1 MAGSDAGDWRALNR
15 ANWDER
21 VAIHLRAP
29 MYDLSDLRAGRGR
42 LEAIEE
48 AELGGVAG
56 ERIAHLQ
63 CHFGADTLRL
73 AQKGAEVVGLD
84 FSAPAIAE
92 ARRLAAELGLA
103 ARFVCAD
110 VYDAAAAIP
119 QPHGFDRVFVSW
131 GALCW
136 LPDVAGWAR
145 VVAALLRPG
154 GRLYLAE
161 GHPSAWVFDDD
172 AGDGPRPGWFAPYFE
187 RGPLV
192 LDDPRDYADPEA
204 RLANARTHQFQHT
217 MADVIGAVVAAGLSL
232 DWLHEHDGV
241 PWRMFACLEQGP
253 DRLWRFPDRPWLP
266 LSFSLS
272 ATRRC
277 ERPPACG

>member
-1 MAGSDAGDWRALNR
+1 MAGADEGDWRALNR

-48 AELGGVAG
+48 AELGDVSGQ
-56 ERIAHLQ
+56 RIAHLQ

-84 FSAPAIAE
+84 FSAPAIA
-92 ARRLAAELGLA
+92 AAQALAAELGLA

-145 VVAALLRPG
+145 VAASLLRPG

-172 AGDGPRPGWFAPYFE
+172 AAEGGRPGWFAPYFE

-217 MADVIGAVVAAGLSL
+217 MADVIGAVLGAGLSL
-232 DWLHEHDGV
+232 EWLHEHGAV
-241 PWRMFACLEQGP
+241 PWRMFACLVEGE
-253 DRLWRFPDRPWLP
+253 DRLFRFPDRPWLP

-272 ATRRC
+272 AVRR
-277 ERPPACG
+277 

>member
-1 MAGSDAGDWRALNR
+1 MAGGGEDWRALNR

-21 VAIHLRAP
+21 VAIHLAAP

-48 AELGGVAG
+48 AELGDVSGQ
-56 ERIAHLQ
+56 RIAHLQ

-73 AQKGAEVVGLD
+73 AQKGAAVVGLD
-84 FSAPAIAE
+84 FSAPAIAT
-92 ARRLAAELGLA
+92 ARRLAAELGLP

-110 VYDAAAAIP
+110 VYDAEAAIP
-119 QPHGFDRVFVSW
+119 APHGFDLVFVSW

-136 LPDVAGWAR
+136 LPDVARWAQ
-145 VVAALLRPG
+145 VVASLLRPG

-172 AGDGPRPGWFAPYFE
+172 AGEGGRPGWFAPYFE

-192 LDDPRDYADPEA
+192 LDDPRDYADPAA

-217 MADVIGAVVAAGLSL
+217 MADILNALSAAGLAL
-232 DWLHEHDGV
+232 EWLHEHDAV
-241 PWRMFACLEQGP
+241 PWRMFACLEQGA
-253 DRLWRFPDRPWLP
+253 DRLWRFPDRAWLP

-272 ATRRC
+272 AVRR
-277 ERPPACG
+277 PGPDFMTG

>member
-1 MAGSDAGDWRALNR
+1 MRWNRSGGALNR

-48 AELGGVAG
+48 AELGDVRG

-110 VYDAAAAIP
+110 VYDAADAIP
-119 QPHGFDRVFVSW
+119 VPHGFDRVFVTW

-145 VVAALLRPG
+145 VAAALLRPG

-192 LDDPRDYADPEA
+192 LDDPRDYADPDA

-217 MADVIGAVVAAGLSL
+217 MADVLNALSAAGLSL
-232 DWLHEHDGV
+232 EWLHEHDAV
-241 PWRMFACLEQGP
+241 PWRMFACLVEGP
-253 DRLWRFPDRPWLP
+253 DRLFRFPDRPWLP

-272 ATRRC
+272 ATKL
-277 ERPPACG
+277 

>member
-1 MAGSDAGDWRALNR
+1 MSGDEWRALNR

-29 MYDLSDLRAGRGR
+29 MYDLADLREGRGR

-48 AELGGVAG
+48 AELGDVRGQ
-56 ERIAHLQ
+56 RIAHLQ

-73 AQKGAEVVGLD
+73 AQKGADVVGLD
-84 FSAPAIAE
+84 FSAPAIDA
-92 ARRLAAELGLA
+92 ARALAGELGLA

-110 VYDAAAAIP
+110 VYEAATALP
-119 QPHGFDRVFVSW
+119 HPHGFDRVFVSW

-172 AGDGPRPGWFAPYFE
+172 ARAAGGDDDAGGGGRPGWFAPYFE

-192 LDDPRDYADPEA
+192 LDDPRDYADPAA
-204 RLANARTHQFQHT
+204 RLVNLRTHQFQHT
-217 MADVIGAVVAAGLSL
+217 LADVVGAVLGAGLAL
-232 DWLHEHDGV
+232 DWLHEHDAV
-241 PWRMFACLEQGP
+241 PWRMFACLEQGE

-272 ATRRC
+272 ATRR
-277 ERPPACG
+277 

>member
-1 MAGSDAGDWRALNR
+1 MPGAGPEAWRALNR

-29 MYDLSDLRAGRGR
+29 MYDLSDLREGRGR

-48 AELGGVAG
+48 AELGDVSG

-84 FSAPAIAE
+84 FSAPAINAARGLAE
-92 ARRLAAELGLA
+92 ELGLA

-110 VYDAAAAIP
+110 VYAAVEAIP

-145 VVAALLRPG
+145 VVASLLRPG
-154 GRLYLAE
+154 GRLYLAD
-161 GHPSAWVFDDD
+161 GHPTAYVFDDD
-172 AGDGPRPGWFAPYFE
+172 AGDGGRPGWFAPYFE

-192 LDDPRDYADPEA
+192 LDDPRDYADPAA
-204 RLANARTHQFQHT
+204 RLVNQRTHQFQHT
-217 MADVIGAVVAAGLSL
+217 MADVVGAVLGAGLSL

-241 PWRMFACLEQGP
+241 PWRMFACLEEGP
-253 DRLWRFPDRPWLP
+253 DRLFRFADRPWLP
-266 LSFSLS
+266 LSYSLS
-272 ATRRC
+272 ATRR
-277 ERPPACG
+277 

>member
-1 MAGSDAGDWRALNR
+1 MSGDAWRALNR

-29 MYDLSDLRAGRGR
+29 MYDLSDLREGRGR

-48 AELGGVAG
+48 AELGRVAG

-84 FSAPAIAE
+84 FSAPAIE
-92 ARRLAAELGLA
+92 AARGLAGELGLG

-110 VYDAAAAIP
+110 VYAAAEAIP
-119 QPHGFDRVFVSW
+119 VPHGFDRVFVTW
-131 GALCW
+131 GTLCW

-145 VVAALLRPG
+145 VVASLLRPG
-154 GRLYLAE
+154 GRLYLAD
-161 GHPSAWVFDDD
+161 GHPTAYVFDDD
-172 AGDGPRPGWFAPYFE
+172 ARAACGGDDAGDGGRPGWFAPYFE

-192 LDDPRDYADPEA
+192 LDDPRDYADPTA
-204 RLANARTHQFQHT
+204 RLVNARTHQFQHT
-217 MADVIGAVVAAGLSL
+217 MADILNALAGAGLSL

-241 PWRMFACLEQGP
+241 PWRMFACLVEGP
-253 DRLWRFPDRPWLP
+253 DRLFRFADRAWLP
-266 LSFSLS
+266 LSYSLS
-272 ATRRC
+272 ATRR
-277 ERPPACG
+277 

>member
-1 MAGSDAGDWRALNR
+1 MEDWRALNR

-29 MYDLSDLRAGRGR
+29 MYDLSDLREGRGR

-48 AELGGVAG
+48 AELGDVSG

-73 AQKGAEVVGLD
+73 AQKGADVVGLD
-84 FSAPAIAE
+84 FSPPAIA
-92 ARRLAAELGLA
+92 AASGLAGELGLA

-119 QPHGFDRVFVSW
+119 GPHGFDRVFVTW

-145 VVAALLRPG
+145 VVASLLRPG

-172 AGDGPRPGWFAPYFE
+172 AARRDATDGGKPGWFAPYFE

-204 RLANARTHQFQHT
+204 RLANVRTHQFQHT
-217 MADVIGAVVAAGLSL
+217 MADVLNALAGAGLSL

-241 PWRMFACLEQGP
+241 PWRMFACLEQGA
-253 DRLWRFPDRPWLP
+253 DRLWRFADRAWLP
-266 LSFSLS
+266 LSYSLS
-272 ATRRC
+272 ATRR
-277 ERPPACG
+277 

>member
-1 MAGSDAGDWRALNR
+1 MSEEDWRALNR

-48 AELGGVAG
+48 AELGPVAG

-84 FSAPAIAE
+84 FSAPAIDA
-92 ARRLAAELGLA
+92 ARGLAAELGLG

-110 VYDAAAAIP
+110 VYDAVEVIP
-119 QPHGFDRVFVSW
+119 RPHGFDRVFVTW
-131 GALCW
+131 GTLCW

-154 GRLYLAE
+154 GRLFLAD
-161 GHPSAWVFDDD
+161 GHPTAYVFDDD
-172 AGDGPRPGWFAPYFE
+172 VARDGRPGWFAPYFE

-192 LDDPRDYADPEA
+192 LDDPRDYADPAA
-204 RLANARTHQFQHT
+204 RLAHARTHQFQHT
-217 MADVIGAVVAAGLSL
+217 LADILNALAAAGLSL

-241 PWRMFACLEQGP
+241 PWRMFACLVEGP
-253 DRLWRFPDRPWLP
+253 DRLFRFADRPWLP
-266 LSFSLS
+266 LSYSLS
-272 ATRRC
+272 ATRR
-277 ERPPACG
+277 

>member
-1 MAGSDAGDWRALNR
+1 MSGDEWRALNR

-48 AELGGVAG
+48 AELGPVAG

-84 FSAPAIAE
+84 FSAPAIDA
-92 ARRLAAELGLA
+92 ARGLAAELGLA

-110 VYDAAAAIP
+110 VYDAVEAIP
-119 QPHGFDRVFVSW
+119 GPHGFDRVFVTW

-154 GRLYLAE
+154 GRLFLAD
-161 GHPSAWVFDDD
+161 GHPTAYVFDDD
-172 AGDGPRPGWFAPYFE
+172 VARDGRPGWFAPYFE

-192 LDDPRDYADPEA
+192 LDDPRDYADPAA
-204 RLANARTHQFQHT
+204 RLAHARTHQFQHT
-217 MADVIGAVVAAGLSL
+217 LADILNALAAAGLSL

-241 PWRMFACLEQGP
+241 PWRMFACLVEGR
-253 DRLWRFPDRPWLP
+253 DRLFRFADRPWLP
-266 LSFSLS
+266 LSYSLS
-272 ATRRC
+272 ATRR
-277 ERPPACG
+277 